1 MSETNQSKGV
11 KVIRPIK
18 REPSNPR
25 TLEGSLFKEGYN
37 FVPGTIKK
45 FFPRVDSR
53 GVIRTGLDE
62 NSIKIRAIENAK
74 VREQEFERVK
84 SLRLY
89 YESILDEALEPN
101 STFYDEIK
109 DLGFNLE
116 DGDNVFNMDNPR
128 DAVNFYWLMETD
140 MIARSLDDVESKRV
154 DTTIVRFY
162 VYDGQ
167 VETKSTFE
175 RKKRINS
182 AISTLDNMSS
192 LKRKKIQKL
201 IGLGLSNTATEEEVY
216 NSIDEFLRTP
226 TSGLGYDPIE
236 KFNTLI
242 SYSDDLIDVKAL
254 VKDLINENIVR
265 IKSGIVYEGEFVW
278 SKSIE
283 EFELFL
289 TDPKHT
295 EEYEAFKEKLANKYR
310 INTL

>member
-18 REPSNPR
+18 REPSNFR

-53 GVIRTGLDE
+53 GIIRTGLDE
-62 NSIKIRAIENAK
+62 NSIKIRAIENPT
-74 VREQEFERVK
+74 VREQEFERVR

-89 YESILDEALEPN
+89 YESILDESLEPN
-101 STFYDEIK
+101 STFYNEIK
-109 DLGFNLE
+109 ELGFNLE

-128 DAVNFYWLMETD
+128 DAVNFYWLMETE
-140 MIARSLDDVESKRV
+140 MIAKSLDDVESKRV

-162 VYDGQ
+162 VYDGE

-182 AISTLDNMSS
+182 AIATLDTMSS

-201 IGLGLSNTATEEEVY
+201 IGLGLSAISTEEEVY
-216 NSIDEFLRTP
+216 NAIDEFLRTS
-226 TSGLGYDPIE
+226 TTALGYDPIE
-236 KFNTLI
+236 KFNTIL
-242 SYSDDLIDVKAL
+242 SYSEDLLDVKAL
-254 VKDLINENIVR
+254 VKDLINENVVR
-265 IKSGIVYEGEFVW
+265 VKGGIVYEGEFVW
-278 SKSIE
+278 AKSVE

-289 TDPKHT
+289 ADPKHT

-310 INTL
+310 INNM

>member
-18 REPSNPR
+18 REPSNAR

-62 NSIKIRAIENAK
+62 NSIRIRAIENPKA
-74 VREQEFERVK
+74 REQEFERVK

-89 YESILDEALEPN
+89 YESILDESLDPN

-109 DLGFNLE
+109 ELGFNLE

-128 DAVNFYWLMETD
+128 DAVNFYWLMETE

-154 DTTIVRFY
+154 DTTLVRFY
-162 VYDGQ
+162 VYDGE

-192 LKRKKIQKL
+192 LKRKKVQKL

-226 TSGLGYDPIE
+226 TTALSYDPIE
-236 KFNTLI
+236 KFNTIL
-242 SYSDDLIDVKAL
+242 SYSEELLDVKAL

-265 IKSGIVYEGEFVW
+265 IKGGIVYEGDFVW

-289 TDPKHT
+289 ADLKHT
-295 EEYEAFKEKLANKYR
+295 EEYEAFKDKLATKYR

>member
-11 KVIRPIK
+11 KVIRPIR
-18 REPSNPR
+18 REPSNMR
-25 TLEGSLFKEGYN
+25 TLEGSLYKEGYN

-62 NSIKIRAIENAK
+62 NSIRIRAIESSTA
-74 VREQEFERVK
+74 RDQEFERVK

-89 YESILDEALEPN
+89 YESILDESLEPN

-109 DLGFNLE
+109 ENGYNLE
-116 DGDNVFNMDNPR
+116 DTDNLFNMDNPR
-128 DAVNFYWLMETD
+128 DAVNYYWLMETE
-140 MIARSLDDVESKRV
+140 MIAKSLDEVESKRV
-154 DTTIVRFY
+154 DTNIVRFY
-162 VYDGQ
+162 VYDGEI
-167 VETKSTFE
+167 ETKSTFE

-182 AISTLDNMSS
+182 AIATLDTISS

-201 IGLGLSNTATEEEVY
+201 IGLGLSNLATEEEVY
-216 NSIDEFLRTP
+216 NAIDEFLRTS

-236 KFNTLI
+236 KFNTI
-242 SYSDDLIDVKAL
+242 TSYSDDLLDVKAL
-254 VKDLINENIVR
+254 VKDLVSENVVR
-265 IKSGIVYEGEFVW
+265 VKGGIVYEGEFVW

-289 TDPKHT
+289 ADPKHT
-295 EEYEAFKEKLANKYR
+295 EEYEAFKEKLINKYR
-310 INTL
+310 MNSL